1 MAVEASP
8 RRPTDERGDGA
19 LTSPERAQYRE
30 AAERALRAYPGALG
44 ELVHRELSAFA
55 EFGFRLAGDGLVPRL
70 AAEVLSDVRADP
82 GSRR

>member
-1 MAVEASP
+1 
-8 RRPTDERGDGA
+8 
-19 LTSPERAQYRE
+19 
-30 AAERALRAYPGALG
+30 
-44 ELVHRELSAFA
+44 VHRELSAFA